1 MGSIS
6 DRPVV
11 LFDYAFAP
19 NAQRA
24 RNLLTKAGIP
34 FQVCEQPFVMPRPIL
49 ASLGITYRR
58 IPVNAI
64 GKDLYADNRVFVE
77 AVQNTFPE
85 KAAALAKSP
94 ADHAYE
100 AFGYRSFFASLPL
113 VPEKLMSEAF
123 LKDRAELFGVFARPD
138 YKELRPSAL
147 AEFRQLLDI
156 VETEFLAGG
165 PWIGGEKC
173 SIADINA
180 SWMIKFV
187 LQTLDTQR
195 EPGFSAKDFPKVH
208 AWINGLPS
216 HNIEK
221 DSADLINAD
230 DAKEKILGSA
240 YSAKDVG
247 IDSAD
252 PTGLTASAKV
262 SVGTT
267 DDVKPGGRPQEGKL
281 VGLSKREIVI
291 ELENG
296 LRLHFPRLGYVLKK
310 A

>member
-6 DRPVV
+6 DPPVV
-11 LFDYAFAP
+11 LYDYQFAP

-24 RNLLTKAGIP
+24 RNLLTKSGIP

-49 ASLGITYRR
+49 ADLEITYRR

-64 GKDLYADNRVFVE
+64 GKDLYADNRAFVE

-85 KAAALAKSP
+85 KTASLAKGP

-100 AFGYRSFFASLPL
+100 AFGYRSFWVCLPL
-113 VPEKLMSEAF
+113 VPRKLMSEDF
-123 LKDRAELFGVFARPD
+123 LKDRSELFSVFNRSD
-138 YKELRPSAL
+138 YDELRPSAL

-156 VETEFLAGG
+156 VENDFLAAG

-180 SWMIKFV
+180 SWMIKFA
-187 LQTLDTQR
+187 LQTLDAQS
-195 EPGFSAKDFPKVH
+195 EPGFSAEDFPKVH
-208 AWINGLPS
+208 AWVNGLPL
-216 HNIEK
+216 HNPENDAEK
-221 DSADLINAD
+221 IDAE
-230 DAKEKILGSA
+230 DAKKKILSSA
-240 YSAKDVG
+240 YSAKDIG
-247 IDSAD
+247 IDPTD
-252 PTGLTASAKV
+252 PTGLKAGARV

-267 DDVKPGGRPQEGKL
+267 DDVKPGGRPQEGTL
-281 VGLSKREIVI
+281 VGLSRREIVV

-296 LRLHFPRLGYVLKK
+296 IRLHFPRVGYMLKK
-310 A
+310 S